1 VTEKRSEENGECTLT
16 NYKAKALAGLIFI
29 GLTIQPVMA
38 MAAPQLTMR
47 SEEAGHPRIIKTI
60 RDMEDLE
67 KTLRAAPDDFGG
79 NKEKAIDD
87 LHQAIHSLKK
97 ALYYRLH
104 LDDAAIDRAQ

>member
-1 VTEKRSEENGECTLT
+1 VT

-47 SEEAGHPRIIKTI
+47 SEEAGHPRVIKTI

-79 NKEKAIDD
+79 NKQKAVDD

>member
-1 VTEKRSEENGECTLT
+1 LT

-29 GLTIQPVMA
+29 GLTVQPVMA
-38 MAAPQLTMR
+38 MAAPQLTLK
-47 SEEAGHPRIIKTI
+47 SEEAGHQRIMKTV

-67 KTLRAAPDDFGG
+67 RTLRAAPDDFGG
-79 NKEKAIDD
+79 NKAKAIED

-97 ALYYRLH
+97 AVYYRLH